1 MSSDKRKRGK
11 ESGGEEEKKEERKE
25 KVSRRDG
32 ERKGEDKWK
41 KSERKEE
48 AGAGKGKAIGIK
60 THRKGQKGKEREKE
74 HQILYGKSKPVTG
87 QENNSQIS
95 DRISSIWPCIPDI
108 WYPVFGLAGYPAR
121 RLSIKSSI
129 RCIHYN

>member
-1 MSSDKRKRGK
+1 MGK
-11 ESGGEEEKKEERKE
+11 GKGKINGKKVK
-25 KVSRRDG
+25 
-32 ERKGEDKWK
+32 
-41 KSERKEE
+41 RKEE

-60 THRKGQKGKEREKE
+60 THRKGQKGKDREKE
-74 HQILYGKSKPVTG
+74 DQILYGKSKPVTG

-108 WYPVFGLAGYPAR
+108 WYPVFGLAGYPASR
-121 RLSIKSSI
+121 ISIKSSI